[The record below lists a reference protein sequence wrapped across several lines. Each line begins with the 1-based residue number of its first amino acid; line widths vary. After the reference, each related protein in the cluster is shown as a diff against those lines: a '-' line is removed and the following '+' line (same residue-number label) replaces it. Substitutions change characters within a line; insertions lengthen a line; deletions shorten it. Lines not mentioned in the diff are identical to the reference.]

1 MAKQIEGVSD
11 RLLEIAQ
18 AEFLQKGFTEASLR
32 TIAENAGTSTGS
44 IYTRFG
50 DKNGLFLAIV
60 EPVAEGFIG
69 MYQEELASFNQ
80 GEPKTVE
87 QMLRHTA
94 GKLNLIVDAIYDHY
108 EAFKLLICRSEG
120 SACEDFLHRLSVIEA
135 EQTERY
141 IRWIHSDVLES
152 GRLSS
157 ALLHILCSAFWAG
170 VFQVVEHN
178 MPKEEARVYI
188 AQLKRF
194 YRKGWQDVFHP
205 SSEE

>member
-18 AEFLQKGFTEASLR
+18 AEFLQKGFAEASLR

-50 DKNGLFLAIV
+50 DKNGLFTAIV
-60 EPVAEGFIG
+60 GPVAEGFIG

-94 GKLNLIVDAIYDHY
+94 GKLNMTVDAIYDHF
-108 EAFKLLICRSEG
+108 EAFKLLICRAEG
-120 SACEDFLHRLSVIEA
+120 STYEDFLHRLSGIEA

-152 GRLSS
+152 GRLSR
-157 ALLHILCSAFWAG
+157 ALLHMLSSAFWAG
-170 VFQVVEHN
+170 VFQVVEHD
-178 MPKEEARVYI
+178 MPKEEALVYI

-194 YRKGWQDVFHP
+194 YRRGWQDIFTP
-205 SSEE
+205 SQEE